1 MGLQKKHWRNH
12 FTYAGGDTKTRFDV
26 GEVVVGTYWLSGMGN
41 LAKNVLT
48 MMSAENDEQ
57 RFRYAVFQAAL
68 GLRSWSEESFPSI
81 GLSSSFPLY
90 PVMWLYKENLKVL
103 RLEPIHQ

>member
-1 MGLQKKHWRNH
+1 LRDLLSVHGTAKRSIGGTH
-12 FTYAGGDTKTRFDV
+12 FTYAGADTKTRFDV

-57 RFRYAVFQAAL
+57 HFR
-68 GLRSWSEESFPSI
+68 
-81 GLSSSFPLY
+81 
-90 PVMWLYKENLKVL
+90 
-103 RLEPIHQ
+103 